1 MNDQDLRRLKNDV
14 AEATVQLPK
23 LGGLGVLVPGNLILT
38 AAHCISWESSGGMML
53 GDFYIED
60 VECREHRVK
69 VRPLAV
75 EPVSDIAVLGGLDNQ
90 EFNQEATAFDAFCE
104 NTKPISI
111 CTEVPLD
118 VEFRVYFLTHEGLWI
133 GAEARR
139 WHDDSPCLWFDVD
152 AGKAIR
158 GGTSGSA
165 IVNEQG
171 KLVGIVSN
179 AVGAGGR
186 TPCPHLAL
194 PVWAIRQ
201 IMEADGQEE
210 TP

>member
-1 MNDQDLRRLKNDV
+1 MSEDLDRVKADV
-14 AEATVQLPK
+14 TEATVQLPK

-53 GDFYIED
+53 GDFYIEE